1 MHKYSAVVLRAL
13 SKDDY
18 GPDQYLI
25 VVAAALAGGLTPG
38 PGTLAISG
46 TAMAQG
52 RAMGLA
58 VAWGI
63 TTGSTL
69 WAIAAGLGVGSL
81 LAANQW
87 LADALRYA
95 GAAHLAWLA
104 WNAARA
110 ALRRGERPT
119 PRDISG
125 GSLALAWIKGL
136 LIHLGNPKAVVFWG
150 SILAIGTKPGAG
162 SGGVLGILAICLVIN
177 VAITTSYALL
187 FSSEAITHG
196 YLRMRRWL
204 EGLFAAVF
212 GVAAI
217 YLFASRDT

>member
-1 MHKYSAVVLRAL
+1 MDQINVLVV
-13 SKDDY
+13 
-18 GPDQYLI
+18 
-25 VVAAALAGGLTPG
+25 VVAALAGGLTPG

-69 WAIAAGLGVGSL
+69 WAVAAGLGVGSL
-81 LAANQW
+81 LASNQW
-87 LADALRYA
+87 LAEGLRYA
-95 GAAHLAWLA
+95 GAAYLGWLA
-104 WNAARA
+104 YASGQA
-110 ALRRGERPT
+110 ALRKGERP
-119 PRDISG
+119 PPKDVSG
-125 GSLALAWIKGL
+125 GSLVLAWAKGM

-162 SGGVLGILAICLVIN
+162 SGAVLGILAICLAIN

-187 FSSEAITHG
+187 FSSAAITRG
-196 YLRMRRWL
+196 YLRLRRWL
-204 EGLFAAVF
+204 EGMFACVF
-212 GVAAI
+212 GGASV
-217 YLFASRDT
+217 YLLTARDS